1 MGNVADRSSRATYT
15 QIAPAVPPSHRG
27 RGGAA
32 SPAGEGD
39 KGALGPPSPSL
50 SPSFKAT
57 GARLGDPVT
66 RGSLTGSS
74 KAKKKGRGG
83 NRRKVH
89 TLIEVPRGIFS
100 LLVNIL
106 MYTLQQFML
115 LYVIIAKTRSWLGL
129 LFLIWDVPLLLYMC
143 YSIKADSTADSCTS
157 SRRCAVQWMTYTITL
172 AVKMAAVAFVP
183 STTSETSVTFLKYTK
198 GMTAAF
204 DALNLEG
211 LASTFPIDYYDPHMN
226 VTTAG
231 LANLAFSNNPHFTR
245 QLVQAGESVDNFLVF
260 VGICLLPIVYVVFTA
275 RAKEAMYPTINQLVS
290 IEGLL
295 HADLGVALTLDM
307 LDIVIMFRDAFSRYS
322 NSRWWDS
329 DPVMKWICFA
339 MVIVTIVGVVCLGF
353 AFPTRSIDSPAS
365 ASLSQT
371 DMFISAKYAFLVGL
385 FIVDIPFLALRIYW
399 IVATDTI
406 SFFLFKNVYSLLTRP
421 LRLNQCRLAEREKA
435 KGTQKTF
442 YDQDVLPEYREEDE
456 SEDAEEEETSDELPE
471 EDNEPIPASRLPPGL
486 ASLAGPMPAGGGP
499 AGVGTGGAN
508 AHAQGLSQP
517 PYYEHLYG
525 HLPGQPASAGLPFG
539 RSGRASA
546 PSGPQGF
553 AGMSGPHPA
562 TAVGGFGGGGP
573 AGPGY
578 LGRSY
583 SYEGLSKAHGPAS
596 PDPPTWPP
604 AVPPSGPPGAP
615 GDLYGDAGGASPYP
629 PFGARGGIGPGGAQ
643 GGALSSMYH
652 QASSGSLSLG
662 GPGAGP
668 VNATPAKGPLG
679 FWRRFSNSRLSR
691 TSTFDVGAL
700 QSATLGSQ
708 LGQRAP
714 SWYQLGDGAALGG
727 RGDGDRASVLAP
739 TPHHGGHYLAGE
751 QGWSSGVPYGA
762 LARGAGFQDG
772 LGSHFYYGGGP
783 GTGPPA
789 AFTSTVGLPGPM
801 SPASVAGGYGH
812 PQGGGGGINA
822 GGIRRRITSS
832 LLPKRQSEL
841 VGDGPAAQQPSEPA
855 AYRQGSVT
863 EPRSGASPRQAMGRH
878 ASTAPVGPI
887 RRRPKG
893 PTRRERRLL
902 RDLQYVRGI
911 PVPSIGFWASLY
923 RFFLILFVG
932 GRQGLKTVLDDVFQ
946 LTWCQHLRMLIAPV
960 GFHAMQGCLLAM
972 IALSVP
978 VSWKQ
983 LPGIA
988 AWADFFPVVS
998 WENLSTVDQTAVVI
1012 IVVSFALELVAFAF
1026 TAPSLDT
1033 LFVSIGTVCRL
1044 LSDYLVV
1051 RSIAISFAQ
1060 QLPATPEAENGS
1072 RYVGLVVCSL
1082 FIICPVYHLL
1092 MLIVPVFYALC
1103 GKRLMSCRR
1112 EKKKGYEPVA
1122 SGEEWKTSVGRR
1134 EVYSVS
1140 SALNFIVCRQ
1150 FLAPISYNAL
1160 LVGPDVMKGIRL
1172 LDNMVHAQF
1181 CDILITVCVQF
1192 YALSMHMS
1200 WYDLGIFLAHDVFL
1214 AIYALVGQTVRILA
1228 QRRFE
1233 LKILLEELVLQRS
1246 DVFRLPGDEDEE
1258 TSDEGDLNSKGRK
1271 KDKRKI
1277 GFVTI
1282 ADIDEEYQTEGFFS
1296 SPGCIFPQIF

>member
-1 MGNVADRSSRATYT
+1 MGNMTDRSGRASYAQVT
-15 QIAPAVPPSHRG
+15 PALSLPHRG
-27 RGGAA
+27 RGAA
-32 SPAGEGD
+32 SPSGEGE
-39 KGALGPPSPSL
+39 KGGPVAL
-50 SPSFKAT
+50 SPPRSISFKAGT
-57 GARLGDPVT
+57 GPRLGET
-66 RGSLTGSS
+66 GSRGGSLTVGS
-74 KAKKKGRGG
+74 AKKKGRGG
-83 NRRKVH
+83 SRRNVQA
-89 TLIEVPRGIFS
+89 LIEVPRGIFS

-129 LFLIWDVPLLLYMC
+129 LFLVWDVPLLLYMC
-143 YSIKADSTADSCTS
+143 YSIKADSAADSCTS
-157 SRRCAVQWMTYTITL
+157 SRRCAVQWMTYTITV
-172 AVKMAAVAFVP
+172 AVKMAAVAFAP
-183 STTSETSVTFLKYTK
+183 SMPSGTSIAFLQYTQ
-198 GMTAAF
+198 GMAAAF

-211 LASTFPIDYYDPHMN
+211 LSSKFPIQFYDPHMN

-231 LANLAFSNNPHFTR
+231 LANLSFSNNSHFTR

-260 VGICLLPIVYVVFTA
+260 VGICLLPIIYVVFTA

-322 NSRWWDS
+322 NARWWGS

-456 SEDAEEEETSDELPE
+456 SEDAEEENSDELHE
-471 EDNEPIPASRLPPGL
+471 EDEEPLPAARLPPGL
-486 ASLAGPMPAGGGP
+486 ATLAGPMPGAGGP
-499 AGVGTGGAN
+499 PGVGPGGGVN
-508 AHAQGLSQP
+508 ALAHGQCLPQP
-517 PYYEHLYG
+517 QSFDPIYG
-525 HLPGQPASAGLPFG
+525 HHPGQAVGVGLPAFG
-539 RSGRASA
+539 RGGRASA
-546 PSGPQGF
+546 ASAPQG
-553 AGMSGPHPA
+553 APGLSGTHPA
-562 TAVGGFGGGGP
+562 TAGGGGP
-573 AGPGY
+573 GGPGY
-578 LGRSY
+578 LGRATSTD
-583 SYEGLSKAHGPAS
+583 GQGKLQGTAPA
-596 PDPPTWPP
+596 DLPTWPP
-604 AVPPSGPPGAP
+604 VPPSGASGPPGL
-615 GDLYGDAGGASPYP
+615 DVYGDAGGGASPYP
-629 PFGARGGIGPGGAQ
+629 LVGTRGVGPGGVQ
-643 GGALSSMYH
+643 GAGLPSVYQ
-652 QASSGSLSLG
+652 QASSGSFSLPGPGQGPASASIKG
-662 GPGAGP
+662 GPR
-668 VNATPAKGPLG
+668 G

-691 TSTFDVGAL
+691 SSTLEAGGIAGGVPG
-700 QSATLGSQ
+700 SLGP
-708 LGQRAP
+708 RAP
-714 SWYQLGDGAALGG
+714 SWYQFDGLASGG
-727 RGDGDRASVLAP
+727 RGDGDRSSGLP
-739 TPHHGGHYLAGE
+739 MPHHGGHYLTGE
-751 QGWSSGVPYGA
+751 QGAGVGGPYGV
-762 LARGAGFQDG
+762 LARGPGFQEG
-772 LGSHFYYGGGP
+772 PSSHFFYGGGP
-783 GTGPPA
+783 GTGPAA
-789 AFTSTVGLPGPM
+789 AFTSTVGLPGPV
-801 SPASVAGGYGH
+801 SPASVAGGHGH
-812 PQGGGGGINA
+812 QGGGGGISV
-822 GGIRRRITSS
+822 GGIRRRITGS
-832 LLPKRQSEL
+832 LLHKRYSDMAS
-841 VGDGPAAQQPSEPA
+841 DGSGTQGPQETA
-855 AYRQGSVT
+855 AYRQGSIA
-863 EPRSGASPRQAMGRH
+863 EPWAGGSPRQMVGRR
-878 ASTAPVGPI
+878 ASASPVAPD
-887 RRRPKG
+887 RSRAKG

-923 RFFLILFVG
+923 RFFLILFIG

-946 LTWCQHLRMLIAPV
+946 LTWCQQLRMLLAPV
-960 GFHAMQGCLLAM
+960 GFHAMQGCLIAM

-988 AWADFFPVVS
+988 AWDDFFPVAS
-998 WENLSTVDQTAVVI
+998 WETLSTVDHTAVVI
-1012 IVVSFALELVAFAF
+1012 IGVSFALELVAFVF
-1026 TAPSLDT
+1026 TAPFLDT
-1033 LFVSIGTVCRL
+1033 FFVSIGTVCRL
-1044 LSDYLVV
+1044 LSEYLVV

-1060 QLPATPEAENGS
+1060 QLPASPKVENGS
-1072 RYVGLVVCSL
+1072 RYVGFVVVAL
-1082 FIICPVYHLL
+1082 FIIRPVYHLL
-1092 MLIVPVFYALC
+1092 MLIVPGVYALC
-1103 GKRLMSCRR
+1103 GKRLMTCRR

-1122 SGEEWKTSVGRR
+1122 SGEEWRTGVGRR

-1140 SALNFIVCRQ
+1140 NALNFIICRQ
-1150 FLAPISYNAL
+1150 FLAPISYNSL

-1181 CDILITVCVQF
+1181 CDILITIGVQF

-1200 WYDLGIFLAHDVFL
+1200 WYDVGVFLAHDVFL
-1214 AIYALVGQTVRILA
+1214 GIYALVGQAIRILA

-1246 DVFRLPGDEDEE
+1246 DDFRLPGDEDEE
-1258 TSDEGDLNSKGRK
+1258 TSDEDDLSSKGRK
-1271 KDKRKI
+1271 RDKRKI

-1296 SPGCIFPQIF
+1296 SPGCIFPQIL